1 MPPTADPLVYA
12 IATAELRL
20 RAAAGADSRVIEARI
35 VPFGVA
41 VDTFEGREM
50 FERGAFAGV
59 DPTRVVLRADHEG
72 PPRGAGLG
80 DSIDER
86 EDGAY
91 MAFEAAT
98 TPGGDEL
105 LQLVRQGAYRNVSV
119 GFEPID
125 SAIEDRDGERIVIR
139 RRVMLREVSATW
151 RPAYET
157 AEILRTRKVGT
168 MPPEVTPPP
177 TETPAPPAA
186 EPIAQAIAAF
196 ESRMVERMDAI
207 EERSRALITLPPAP
221 APSLSRGPNAIHAGH
236 WVSLALRHIT
246 GERVTELEMRAL
258 ADVVTTD
265 NLGVVPPN
273 YRSEMLGFINR
284 ARPFMDSTREIPAGS
299 SGMKLVFPRIVQRPI
314 VGKQAAEKGELAS
327 RATIIDTVDADA
339 ETYGGAGDLSLQ
351 LLKRSSPEFLA
362 LWLELLAEAYAI
374 ETENAAVD
382 ALLAEAAL
390 VEGGELD
397 PAAPAFGGAF
407 ENAAAVTQSPSIM
420 PDRIWLSTAAL
431 SAFIDAKEPAGGGG
445 RPLYPG
451 LAEITGVAE
460 GNNGGP
466 MPIRLRP
473 VWVPALDDE
482 LVDIIVGPS
491 RGFAWAEDGTYTL
504 QADVPAKAGRDVG
517 LAGIVWFAPAYPAA
531 FTTYTLP
538 APA

>member
-1 MPPTADPLVYA
+1 MPPETRLVTA
-12 IATAELRL
+12 IA
-20 RAAAGADSRVIEARI
+20 AGEFSIRSESDRTIDARI
-35 VPFGVA
+35 VPW
-41 VDTFEGREM
+41 DTPTETFDGLEM
-50 FERGAFAGV
+50 FERGAFAGI

-72 PPRGAGLG
+72 PPRGHGLG
-80 DSIDER
+80 DAVDER
-86 EDGAY
+86 DDGAY
-91 MAFEAAT
+91 MTFEAAST
-98 TPGGDEL
+98 AAGDEL
-105 LQLVRQGAYRNVSV
+105 LALVRSRSYRNVSV

-125 SAIEDRDGERIVIR
+125 SDIRDVNGERIVVR

-151 RPAYET
+151 RPAYDA
-157 AEILRTRKVGT
+157 AEILRSRERGRE
-168 MPPEVTPPP
+168 MPPEA
-177 TETPAPPAA
+177 TENTTQAPVA
-186 EPIAQAIAAF
+186 EGDQVAQAIASF
-196 ESRMVERMDAI
+196 EARMLERFEAI
-207 EERSRALITLPPAP
+207 EERDRRAATLPPVGADTHAERRLP
-221 APSLSRGPNAIHAGH
+221 AVHRGH
-236 WVSLALRHIT
+236 WAQLALRHIT

-284 ARPFMDSTREIPAGS
+284 ARPFLDSTREIPAGQ
-299 SGMKLVFPRIVQRPI
+299 SGMQLVFPRIVQRPL
-314 VGKQAAEKGELAS
+314 VGKQAAEKAELAS
-327 RATIIDTVDADA
+327 RKTIIDTVTADA

-374 ETENAAVD
+374 ETEEAGLD
-382 ALLAEAAL
+382 ALLAEAAV
-390 VEGGELD
+390 VEGGVLD
-397 PAAPAFGGAF
+397 PASPSFGAAF
-407 ENAAAVTQSPSIM
+407 ENAAAVSKSPSLM
-420 PDRIWLSTAAL
+420 PDRIWLSTAGL

-451 LAEITGVAE
+451 MAEITGVAE

-466 MPIRLRP
+466 LPIRLRP
-473 VWVPALDDE
+473 VWVPAMDDDA
-482 LVDIIVGPS
+482 VDIIVGPS

-538 APA
+538 A